1 MTHEELI
8 ALIEKRFNKT
18 SHTRT
23 DKSFDDIK
31 EKLLQSD
38 KLDTLIQMEETKGEV
53 DFVWEDGDTLVFA
66 DCALQSPKGRVKYC
80 YDREALEGRKKYPPE
95 NDIISVANNMGIE
108 LCDEQLYRKLQEVA
122 GPFDTKT
129 SSWIKTPDDVRS
141 LGGALFGD
149 YRYGRVFIYHN
160 GADSYYSSRA
170 FRGFVKV

>member
-80 YDREALEGRKKYPPE
+80 YDL
-95 NDIISVANNMGIE
+95 
-108 LCDEQLYRKLQEVA
+108 
-122 GPFDTKT
+122 
-129 SSWIKTPDDVRS
+129 S
-141 LGGALFGD
+141 L
-149 YRYGRVFIYHN
+149 IHI
-160 GADSYYSSRA
+160 
-170 FRGFVKV
+170 